1 MREADQAGRTE
12 DAASAGAARG
22 CGGGRPDAGD
32 DPGREDQSDCG
43 GSGFRPGGM
52 MNSSMSASRATSASM
67 NWS

>member
-52 MNSSMSASRATSASM
+52 MNSSMCSRESSM
-67 NWS
+67 CS